1 MYVQYEVLLA
11 VVTDHISIILNVSGI
26 SKFVNYVNTVHMV
39 LLVVLDRF
47 IIVGNLYIIFGITMK
62 VFGFVLFML
71 GVGWQYIDTS
81 SY

>member
-47 IIVGNLYIIFGITMK
+47 IIVGNLYIMFGITLK

-71 GVGWQYIDTS
+71 GVG
-81 SY
+81 